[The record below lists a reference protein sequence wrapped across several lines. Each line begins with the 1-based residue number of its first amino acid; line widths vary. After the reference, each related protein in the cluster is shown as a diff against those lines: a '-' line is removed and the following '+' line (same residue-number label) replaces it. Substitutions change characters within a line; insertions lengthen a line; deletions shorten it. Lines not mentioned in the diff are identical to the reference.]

1 MSAMLC
7 FLLVSKLS
15 SYPTCI
21 IRMIL
26 SQNLGNKLAVGHS
39 NIQGGL
45 TSIVKCLDVQNLIFR
60 EKLDI
65 LCLNET
71 NLKSDIETDTL
82 ALPSNFTLL
91 RKDRNNDSGRGGCGI
106 LIGDNIKFK
115 TVDLNLTVS
124 TEKIESL
131 WIHLIDCNIYL
142 CSFYR
147 SEQFC
152 PLDTFLGYMSECM
165 IKLGNKKVVMLGD
178 INVDQNNINT
188 INYRKLDQTMRM
200 FGLVQTVQ
208 GITRIAKLG
217 DRITHTTID
226 IVMTNTYSHF
236 LTCDVLEDRIG
247 DHQAI
252 KFTIDFNVDK
262 PSKFKKILIRD
273 HCKSNISALKNFLKE
288 NCDYSSILESNNV
301 NEAVEGLNAHVQ
313 YYYDIFCPIKQIKCH
328 SDYIHKPSEELLK
341 NIKLRR
347 KLYRKYK
354 KHQKEHEKKKKN
366 CLPQIPCMR
375 CNVLWDNFKMQKN
388 YTTKLSRRDRR
399 TNIITELKAKS
410 ALNDLKGVW
419 KTIKKA
425 SNLPTKASN
434 TNNNLDAEE
443 SNKYFAQIGPS
454 IQEEISK
461 DNGPNDDNI
470 NYHSFLNNGRPED
483 DTTYLDAFNEVT
495 ETEVLDFI
503 KSLPG
508 DKSTNDPIPLKIFK
522 QILPTFI
529 SPFTHIVNL
538 SLKYGIMPDSC
549 KIAMVTPIH
558 KSGKLDDPGNYRP
571 ISILPVLSKT
581 IEHLV
586 NSQLTQYL
594 DDKGVISKCQ
604 YGFRKDHSTTYLML
618 DLFDRIY
625 SSKSKNNRP
634 GIIFLDIK
642 KAFDTVNHN
651 ILLSKLKHY
660 GIKNIAL
667 RWFESFLT
675 GRKQQ
680 TRVGSRISDST
691 ELSSGVP
698 QGSILGPILFT
709 LFINDLPNAC
719 IQATPYLFADDG
731 ALYFDNID
739 RENYLNI
746 KVEIKSIYKWLQAN
760 KLALN
765 ADKTNLIIFDS
776 NAKVDNI
783 PIKIRQDLSIVVRES
798 KSQKYLG
805 LIVDN
810 KLNFYQHIEYI
821 KKKVSK
827 RIGAMY
833 RSKNLLPLKFRKMFA
848 NALMLPHFDYL
859 DIIWCKTYK
868 SKLKDLDISY
878 KKIAKIALDVNIRE
892 SSISVYKQMGWL
904 PLHLRRQ
911 LHLSSYMYRIVNEI
925 CPRHFIGKFSYIS
938 GGSRGGENC
947 NLYTQ
952 KSKSHKEFFYLGA
965 KAWNVVPQTLR
976 ASESVK
982 HFSNTFKTL
991 LLSKMLSDGSYLT
1004 DNSFNKFYHVD

>member
-1 MSAMLC
+1 MILTHNYK
-7 FLLVSKLS
+7 LENKLS
-15 SYPTCI
+15 
-21 IRMIL
+21 
-26 SQNLGNKLAVGHS
+26 VGHS

-45 TSIVKCLDVQNLIFR
+45 TSLVKCLDVQNLITR

-71 NLKSDIETDTL
+71 NLKSDIDTGTL
-82 ALPSNFTLL
+82 AIPSNFSLL
-91 RKDRNNDSGRGGCGI
+91 RKDRYNDSGRGGCGI
-106 LIGDNIKFK
+106 LIGCNINYETIDF
-115 TVDLNLTVS
+115 NLTTP

-131 WIHLIDCNIYL
+131 WIHLLDCNIYL
-142 CSFYR
+142 CCFYR

-152 PLDTFLGYMSECM
+152 SLDIFLDYMSECM
-165 IKLGNKKVVMLGD
+165 LKLEKKKVILLGD
-178 INVDQNNINT
+178 INVDQNNIHSN
-188 INYRKLDQTMRM
+188 NYRKLDSIMRM

-217 DRITHTTID
+217 DKITQSTID
-226 IVMTNTYSHF
+226 VIMTNTYSYF
-236 LTCDVLEDRIG
+236 LSCDVLEDRIG

-252 KFTIDFNVDK
+252 KFTIDFNVK
-262 PSKFKKILIRD
+262 KLSKFKKILIRD
-273 HCKSNISALKNFLKE
+273 HSKSNVAALKNFFKN
-288 NCDYSSILESNNV
+288 NCDFTPILESNCV
-301 NEAVEGLNAHVQ
+301 NEAADGLNIHVQ
-313 YYYDIFCPIKQIKCH
+313 HYYDHFCPIKQIKCH
-328 SDYIHKPSEELLK
+328 SDYIHKPSEELLR

-347 KLYRKYK
+347 KLYRKYR
-354 KHQKEHEKKKKN
+354 KHQKEDEKKRKKN
-366 CLPQIPCMR
+366 RLTQNPCLQCKT
-375 CNVLWDNFKMQKN
+375 LWDNYKIQKN

-399 TNIITELKAKS
+399 ANIITELKAKS
-410 ALNDLKGVW
+410 AINDLKGVW

-425 SNLPTKASN
+425 SNLPAKVSN
-434 TNNNLDAEE
+434 TSSNLDADE
-443 SNKYFAQIGPS
+443 SNKYFAQIGPN
-454 IQEEISK
+454 IQEEVSK
-461 DNGPNDDNI
+461 DNSTTADNI
-470 NYHSFLNNGRPED
+470 NYQDFLNNECLEENP
-483 DTTYLDAFNEVT
+483 TYLESFNEVT
-495 ETEVLDFI
+495 ETEVLEFI
-503 KSLPG
+503 SSLPG

-538 SLKYGIMPDSC
+538 SLKNGVMPDSC
-549 KIAMVTPIH
+549 KVAMVTPIH
-558 KSGKLDDPGNYRP
+558 KSGELHDPGNYRP
-571 ISILPVLSKT
+571 ISILPILSKT

-594 DDKGVISKCQ
+594 DDRGLISKCQ

-625 SSKSKNNRP
+625 SSKSKHNRP

-642 KAFDTVNHN
+642 KAFDTVNHS

-660 GIKNIAL
+660 GIKDIAL
-667 RWFESFLT
+667 NWFKSFIT

-680 TRVGSRISDST
+680 TRVGSRTSNLTDI
-691 ELSSGVP
+691 SSGVP

-719 IQATPYLFADDG
+719 IQSTPYLFADDG
-731 ALYFDNID
+731 ALYFENID
-739 RENYLNI
+739 RENYMNI
-746 KVEIKSIYKWLQAN
+746 KLEIKSIYKWLQAN

-765 ADKTNLIIFDS
+765 TDKTNLIIFDS
-776 NAKVDNI
+776 CNKFDDI
-783 PIKIRQDLSIVVRES
+783 SIQIRHNLTIVVHES

-833 RSKNLLPLKFRKMFA
+833 RSKSLLPLKFRRMFA

-868 SKLKDLDISY
+868 CKLRELDITY
-878 KKIAKIALDVNIRE
+878 KKIAKIALDVNPRE

-925 CPRHFIGKFSYIS
+925 CPKHFIGKFTYIS

-965 KAWNVVPQTLR
+965 KSWNIIPQKLR
-976 ASESVK
+976 TSDSVK
-982 HFSNTFKTL
+982 SFSNTFKAL
-991 LLSKMLSDGSYLT
+991 LLSKVISDSSYQC
-1004 DNSFNKFYHVD
+1004 DNSFNKFYHVDQ